1 MATVSSTGLGSGLD
15 VSSIVSQ
22 LVAIERQ
29 PIAQLQTAAKG
40 IQTKISAYGQVNS
53 LMSTLREASAKLA
66 GAGLWAQS
74 SASSDS
80 TAVKVSGSGSAAA
93 GSYTVSVQQ
102 LARAHSLASPA
113 QASAEA
119 VMGSGQLALTVG
131 GNTTTLD
138 FSEADTTLADIRD
151 AINASAA
158 GVNAA
163 IVSDVNGARLT
174 LTSRSSGLA
183 QAMTIGASDLSGGA
197 ASGAFASLGYPG
209 GMSQT
214 QAAANALATVNG
226 LAVESAGNQL
236 DGAIPGLSLNL
247 QALTSTP
254 AEISVS
260 SDSGGQKAAV
270 QAFAD
275 AYNALNNYLRTQ
287 TRYDEGTSTAGTLQG
302 DSTAVSL
309 LGRMRSML
317 RESSSASAS
326 FSRFADLGFDV
337 QKDGTVKIDSAKLDT
352 ALAQPAELAKL
363 FGASG
368 TAGDSSSQGL
378 ALRLRNLADSL
389 TGFDG
394 LLSSRSEGLRAR
406 LDRNGD
412 EQERLE
418 NRVSQVQARLLRQY
432 QALDASM
439 SQLSGLSSYVTQQL
453 NMLNSSSNKA

>member
-15 VSSIVSQ
+15 VSSIVNQ
-22 LVAIERQ
+22 LVALERQ
-29 PIAQLQTAAKG
+29 PITQLQTAAKG
-40 IQTKISAYGQVNS
+40 IQTKISAYGQITS
-53 LMSTLREASAKLA
+53 LTNTLRDASAKLA
-66 GAGLWAQS
+66 GSSLWQQS

-80 TAVKVSGSGSAAA
+80 TALKVSGSGSAAA

-131 GNTTTLD
+131 GSTTTLS
-138 FSEADTTLADIRD
+138 FSEAGTTLADIRD

-158 GVNAA
+158 GVSAA

-174 LTSRSSGLA
+174 LTSRQSGLA
-183 QAMTIGASDLSGGA
+183 QAMTLSATDLSGGA
-197 ASGAFASLGYPG
+197 ASGPFASLGYPG
-209 GMSQT
+209 GMVET
-214 QAAANALATVNG
+214 QAAANARATVNG
-226 LAVESAGNQL
+226 LAVESASNQL

-247 QALTSTP
+247 QAVTSTP

-260 SDSGGQKAAV
+260 SDSSSQKAAV

-287 TRYDEGTSTAGTLQG
+287 TRYDDSTSTAGTLQG
-302 DSTAVSL
+302 DSTAVGVLS
-309 LGRMRSML
+309 RMRGML
-317 RESSSASAS
+317 RESSSASA
-326 FSRFADLGFDV
+326 RFGRLADLGFDV
-337 QKDGTVKIDSAKLDT
+337 QKDGTIKLDNAKLDT

-368 TAGDSSSQGL
+368 SSGDSASQGL
-378 ALRLRNLADSL
+378 ALRMRKLADSL
-389 TGFDG
+389 TGYDGQLSARSDG
-394 LLSSRSEGLRAR
+394 LRSRLN
-406 LDRNGD
+406 RNGD
-412 EQERLE
+412 EQDRLE
-418 NRVSQVQARLLRQY
+418 TRVSQIQARLLRQY

-439 SQLSGLSSYVTQQL
+439 SQLNGLSSYVTQQITAL
-453 NMLNSSSNKA
+453 NKSSSG

>member
-15 VSSIVSQ
+15 VSSIVNQ
-22 LVAIERQ
+22 LVALERQ
-29 PIAQLQTAAKG
+29 PITQLQTAAKG
-40 IQTKISAYGQVNS
+40 IQTKISAYGQITS
-53 LMSTLREASAKLA
+53 LTNTLRDASAKLA
-66 GAGLWAQS
+66 GSSLWQQS

-80 TAVKVSGSGSAAA
+80 TALKVSGTGSAAA

-131 GNTTTLD
+131 GSTTTLS

-158 GVNAA
+158 GVSAA

-174 LTSRSSGLA
+174 LTSRQSGLA
-183 QAMTIGASDLSGGA
+183 QAMTLSATDLSGGA
-197 ASGAFASLGYPG
+197 ASGPFASLGYPG
-209 GMSQT
+209 GMVET
-214 QAAANALATVNG
+214 QAAANARATVNG
-226 LAVESAGNQL
+226 LAVESASNQL

-247 QALTSTP
+247 QAVTSTP

-260 SDSGGQKAAV
+260 SDSSSQKAAV

-287 TRYDEGTSTAGTLQG
+287 TRYDDSTSTAGTLQG
-302 DSTAVSL
+302 DSTAVGVLS
-309 LGRMRSML
+309 RMRGML
-317 RESSSASAS
+317 RESSSASA
-326 FSRFADLGFDV
+326 RFGRLADLGFDV
-337 QKDGTVKIDSAKLDT
+337 QKDGTIKLDNAKLDN

-368 TAGDSSSQGL
+368 SSGDSASQGL
-378 ALRLRNLADSL
+378 ALRMRKLADSL
-389 TGFDG
+389 TGYDGQLSARSDG
-394 LLSSRSEGLRAR
+394 LRSRLN
-406 LDRNGD
+406 RNGD
-412 EQERLE
+412 EQDRLE
-418 NRVSQVQARLLRQY
+418 TRVSQIQARLLRQY

-439 SQLSGLSSYVTQQL
+439 SQLNGLSSYVTQQITAL
-453 NMLNSSSNKA
+453 NKSSSG

>member
-15 VSSIVSQ
+15 VSSIVNQ
-22 LVAIERQ
+22 LVALERQ
-29 PIAQLQTAAKG
+29 PITQLQTAAKG
-40 IQTKISAYGQVNS
+40 IQTKISAYGQITS
-53 LMSTLREASAKLA
+53 LTNTLRDASAKLA
-66 GAGLWAQS
+66 GSSLWQQS

-80 TAVKVSGSGSAAA
+80 TALKVSGSGSAAA

-113 QASAEA
+113 QASAGA

-131 GNTTTLD
+131 GSTTTLS

-158 GVNAA
+158 GVSAA

-174 LTSRSSGLA
+174 LTSRQSGLA
-183 QAMTIGASDLSGGA
+183 QAMTLSATDLSGGA
-197 ASGAFASLGYPG
+197 ASGPFASLGYPG
-209 GMSQT
+209 GMVET
-214 QAAANALATVNG
+214 QAAANARATVNG
-226 LAVESAGNQL
+226 LAVESASNQL

-247 QALTSTP
+247 QAVTSTP

-260 SDSGGQKAAV
+260 SDSSSQKAAV

-287 TRYDEGTSTAGTLQG
+287 TRYDDSTSTAGTLQG
-302 DSTAVSL
+302 DSTAVGVLSRL
-309 LGRMRSML
+309 RGML
-317 RESSSASAS
+317 RESSSASA
-326 FSRFADLGFDV
+326 RFGRLADLGFDV
-337 QKDGTVKIDSAKLDT
+337 QKDGTIKLDNAKLDT

-368 TAGDSSSQGL
+368 SSGDSASQGL
-378 ALRLRNLADSL
+378 ALRMRKLADSL
-389 TGFDG
+389 TGYDGQLSARSDG
-394 LLSSRSEGLRAR
+394 LRSRLN
-406 LDRNGD
+406 RNGD
-412 EQERLE
+412 EQDRLE
-418 NRVSQVQARLLRQY
+418 TRVSQIQARLLRQY

-439 SQLSGLSSYVTQQL
+439 SQLNGLSSYVTQQITAL
-453 NMLNSSSNKA
+453 NKSSSG

>member
-15 VSSIVSQ
+15 VSSIVNQ
-22 LVAIERQ
+22 LVALERQ
-29 PIAQLQTAAKG
+29 PITQLQTAAKG
-40 IQTKISAYGQVNS
+40 IQTKISAYGQITS
-53 LMSTLREASAKLA
+53 LTNTLRDASAKLA
-66 GAGLWAQS
+66 GSSLWQQS

-80 TAVKVSGSGSAAA
+80 TALKVSGTGSAAA

-131 GNTTTLD
+131 GSTTTLS
-138 FSEADTTLADIRD
+138 FSEAGTTLADIRD

-158 GVNAA
+158 GVSAA

-174 LTSRSSGLA
+174 LTSRQSGLA
-183 QAMTIGASDLSGGA
+183 QAMTLSATDLSGGA
-197 ASGAFASLGYPG
+197 ASGPFASLGYPG
-209 GMSQT
+209 GMVET
-214 QAAANALATVNG
+214 QAAANARATVNG
-226 LAVESAGNQL
+226 LAVESASNQL

-247 QALTSTP
+247 QAVTSTP

-260 SDSGGQKAAV
+260 SDSSSQKAAV

-287 TRYDEGTSTAGTLQG
+287 TRYDDSTSTAGTLQG
-302 DSTAVSL
+302 DSTAVGVLS
-309 LGRMRSML
+309 RMRGML
-317 RESSSASAS
+317 RESSSASA
-326 FSRFADLGFDV
+326 RFGRLADLGFDV
-337 QKDGTVKIDSAKLDT
+337 QKDGTIKLDNAKLDN

-368 TAGDSSSQGL
+368 SSGDSASQGL
-378 ALRLRNLADSL
+378 ALRMRKLADSL
-389 TGFDG
+389 TGYDGQLSARSDG
-394 LLSSRSEGLRAR
+394 LRSRLN
-406 LDRNGD
+406 RNGD
-412 EQERLE
+412 EQDRLE
-418 NRVSQVQARLLRQY
+418 TRVSQIQARLLRQY

-439 SQLSGLSSYVTQQL
+439 SQLNGLSSYVTQQITAL
-453 NMLNSSSNKA
+453 NKSSSG

>member
-22 LVAIERQ
+22 LVALERQ
-29 PIAQLQTAAKG
+29 PITQLQTAAKG
-40 IQTKISAYGQVNS
+40 IQTKISAYGQITS
-53 LMSTLREASAKLA
+53 LTNTLRDASAKLA
-66 GAGLWAQS
+66 GSSLWQQS

-80 TAVKVSGSGSAAA
+80 TALKVSGSGSAAA

-131 GNTTTLD
+131 GSTTTLS
-138 FSEADTTLADIRD
+138 FSEAGTTLADIRD

-158 GVNAA
+158 GVSAA

-174 LTSRSSGLA
+174 LTSRQSGLA
-183 QAMTIGASDLSGGA
+183 QAMTLSATDLSGGA
-197 ASGAFASLGYPG
+197 ASGPFASLGYPG
-209 GMSQT
+209 GMVET
-214 QAAANALATVNG
+214 QAAANARATVNG
-226 LAVESAGNQL
+226 LAVESASNQL

-247 QALTSTP
+247 QAVTSTP

-260 SDSGGQKAAV
+260 SDSSSQKAAV

-287 TRYDEGTSTAGTLQG
+287 TRYDDSTSTAGTLQG
-302 DSTAVSL
+302 DSTAVGVLS
-309 LGRMRSML
+309 RMRGML
-317 RESSSASAS
+317 RESSSASA
-326 FSRFADLGFDV
+326 RFGRLADLGFDV
-337 QKDGTVKIDSAKLDT
+337 QKDGTIKLDNAKLDT

-368 TAGDSSSQGL
+368 SSGDSASQGL
-378 ALRLRNLADSL
+378 ALRMRKLADSL
-389 TGFDG
+389 TGYDGQLSARSDG
-394 LLSSRSEGLRAR
+394 LRSRLN
-406 LDRNGD
+406 RNGD
-412 EQERLE
+412 EQDRLE
-418 NRVSQVQARLLRQY
+418 TRVSQIQARLLRQY

-439 SQLSGLSSYVTQQL
+439 SQLNGLSSYVTQQITAL
-453 NMLNSSSNKA
+453 NKSSSG

>member
-15 VSSIVSQ
+15 VSSIVNQ
-22 LVAIERQ
+22 LVALERQ
-29 PIAQLQTAAKG
+29 PITQLQTAAKG
-40 IQTKISAYGQVNS
+40 IQTKISAYGQITS
-53 LMSTLREASAKLA
+53 LTNTLRDASAKLA
-66 GAGLWAQS
+66 GSSLWQQS

-80 TAVKVSGSGSAAA
+80 TALKVSGSGSAAA

-131 GNTTTLD
+131 GSTTTLS

-158 GVNAA
+158 GVSAA

-174 LTSRSSGLA
+174 LTSRQSGLA
-183 QAMTIGASDLSGGA
+183 QAMTLSATDLSGGA
-197 ASGAFASLGYPG
+197 ASGPFASLGYPG
-209 GMSQT
+209 GMVET
-214 QAAANALATVNG
+214 QAAANARATVNG
-226 LAVESAGNQL
+226 LAVESASNQL

-247 QALTSTP
+247 QAVTSTP

-260 SDSGGQKAAV
+260 SDSSSQKAAV

-287 TRYDEGTSTAGTLQG
+287 TRYDDSTSTAGTLQG
-302 DSTAVSL
+302 DSTAVGVLS
-309 LGRMRSML
+309 RMRGML
-317 RESSSASAS
+317 RESSSASA
-326 FSRFADLGFDV
+326 RFGRLADLGFDV
-337 QKDGTVKIDSAKLDT
+337 QKDGTIKLDTAKLDT

-368 TAGDSSSQGL
+368 SSGDSASQGL
-378 ALRLRNLADSL
+378 ALRMRKLADSL
-389 TGFDG
+389 TGYDGQLSARSDG
-394 LLSSRSEGLRAR
+394 LRSRLN
-406 LDRNGD
+406 RNGD
-412 EQERLE
+412 EQDRLE
-418 NRVSQVQARLLRQY
+418 TRVSQIQARLLRQY

-439 SQLSGLSSYVTQQL
+439 SQLNGLSSYVTQQITAL
-453 NMLNSSSNKA
+453 NKSSSG